1 MSLEEIEFY
10 FDFRVDAKLNHVS
23 VALDKDI
30 TEKIS
35 KAVIGNRLNKTDGVT
50 DVIGGVSFVEKEPIY
65 FMLEYLNE
73 EYILI
78 CDFHIVEV
86 DTYLDLINLSKSI
99 EYESKK
105 IRKRSRKKVKSDNQ
119 Q

>member
-1 MSLEEIEFY
+1 MSSEEVEFY
-10 FDFRVDAKLNHVS
+10 FDYRVDAKLNHIS

-35 KAVIGNRLNKTDGVT
+35 KAVVENRLNKTKGVT
-50 DVIGGVSFVEKEPIY
+50 DVIGGVSFAEKEPIY
-65 FMLEYLNE
+65 FMFEYLNE
-73 EYILI
+73 GYILL

-86 DTYLDLINLSKSI
+86 DTYLDLINLSKAI

-105 IRKRSRKKVKSDNQ
+105 IRKRSRKKVKVDN
-119 Q
+119 